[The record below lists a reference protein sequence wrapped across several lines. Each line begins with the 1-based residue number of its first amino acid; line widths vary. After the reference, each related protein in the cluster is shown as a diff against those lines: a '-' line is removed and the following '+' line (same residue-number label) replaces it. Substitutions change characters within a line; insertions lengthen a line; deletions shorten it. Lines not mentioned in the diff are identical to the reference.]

1 MSQEIDTKT
10 GNQEKLDN
18 VKEIDLIQGFEFCL
32 EKLSLLIGWLRKVF
46 RVFVRL
52 NVRYWF
58 VCLCFF
64 ILAVAAFCYKGFLK
78 PNVTTQYDLRT
89 KGINYVEIENKILEL
104 QNHVNP
110 PAGNVE
116 LIDILKLDS
125 VDVKCIRNFSTLY
138 CIDQNEDG
146 VVDSY
151 GTMSEDW
158 DSLPRIIGNQLAV
171 YIKFSGMPN
180 LQKVGDAVVNYLNAD
195 SMNQRSCQN
204 YIKVHE
210 EEIAFNMGE
219 IQKLDSLR
227 QSGSL
232 AGNTRVRPV
241 NYSLGGNVYEG
252 GAYTQD
258 MLDLSRNISSIKLN
272 LGMQDQPVR
281 STSKLAIIEMQSK
294 LSVILH
300 YSLPIYLLGLVLVWL
315 FSERKRIVRYV
326 KRA

>member
-1 MSQEIDTKT
+1 MSQIMDTKI
-10 GNQEKLDN
+10 GSQDKLEN
-18 VKEIDLIQGFEFCL
+18 VKEIDLIQGFEFCS
-32 EKLSLLIGWLRKVF
+32 EKLSLLIVWLRRIF
-46 RVFVRL
+46 RIFVRI

-64 ILAVAAFCYKGFLK
+64 ILAVAAFCYKGCLK
-78 PNVTTQYDLRT
+78 PNVTTQYVLRT
-89 KGINYVEIENKILEL
+89 KGIDYVEIDNKILEL
-104 QNHVNP
+104 QNHVSP
-110 PAGNVE
+110 PTGNVE

-125 VDVKCIRNFSTLY
+125 ADVKCIRSFSTLY

-151 GTMSEDW
+151 GTISDDW

-180 LQKVGDAVVNYLNAD
+180 LQKVGDAVVDYLNSD
-195 SMNQRSCQN
+195 SMNQRSCRN
-204 YIKVHE
+204 YVKVHE
-210 EEIAFNMGE
+210 EEIAFNME
-219 IQKLDSLR
+219 EMRKLDSLR
-227 QSGSL
+227 QSGRL
-232 AGNTRVRPV
+232 AENTRVRPV

-258 MLDLSRNISSIKLN
+258 LLDLSRNISSIKLN

-281 STSKLAIIEMQSK
+281 STSKLAIIKVQSK

>member
-1 MSQEIDTKT
+1 M
-10 GNQEKLDN
+10 
-18 VKEIDLIQGFEFCL
+18 
-32 EKLSLLIGWLRKVF
+32 
-46 RVFVRL
+46 
-52 NVRYWF
+52 
-58 VCLCFF
+58 
-64 ILAVAAFCYKGFLK
+64 
-78 PNVTTQYDLRT
+78 
-89 KGINYVEIENKILEL
+89 
-104 QNHVNP
+104 
-110 PAGNVE
+110 
-116 LIDILKLDS
+116 IDILKLDS

-180 LQKVGDAVVNYLNAD
+180 LQKVGDAVVDYLNAD